1 MHHKRFLI
9 MSARK
14 TRRPLGGGDEGRNIA
29 ESAEP
34 TLLIKNPPRYHA
46 LQGGVGFIALA
57 MAGVLLVVAGCKQVQ
72 KPTPSIPTPPP
83 AQNVN
88 QPSDQEDAAMM
99 EKKAMD
105 KATPLVL
112 KEQNKSGQGGTVK
125 IFDVNGNAKV
135 VLAVTGGAA
144 SVAQPAHIHIGSC
157 VTLGP
162 VKYGLSNVVGGKSE
176 TQLDVSTAQILSELP
191 LAVNVHK
198 SNAEVGTYV
207 ACVEIPKEGTVMKD
221 KDEGAAMEK
230 VKTFDLTGRNF
241 AFSQNDIRVKKG
253 DTVKIK
259 FTRTEGFHDWVLNE
273 FNAAT
278 TQAGAG
284 NTSEVQFV
292 ADKTGTFEFYCS
304 VGAHRSLGMKG
315 KLIVE

>member
-9 MSARK
+9 
-14 TRRPLGGGDEGRNIA
+14 
-29 ESAEP
+29 
-34 TLLIKNPPRYHA
+34 
-46 LQGGVGFIALA
+46 ALA
-57 MAGVLLVVAGCKQVQ
+57 VAGALLVVAGCKQVQ

-125 IFDVNGNAKV
+125 IFDVKGKAKV
-135 VLAVTGGAA
+135 VLSVTGGAA
-144 SVAQPAHIHIGSC
+144 SVAQPAHIHYNAYPVSAIGSC

-162 VKYGLSNVVGGKSE
+162 VKYGLANVVGGKSE
-176 TQLDVSTAQILSELP
+176 TQLDVSTATLQSELP

-207 ACVEIPKEGTVMKD
+207 ACIEIPKEGTVMKD
-221 KDEGAAMEK
+221 TDEGAAMEK

-241 AFSQNDIRVKKG
+241 AFSQKEMRVKKG

-259 FTRTEGFHDWVLNE
+259 FTRTEGFHDWVLGE

-315 KLIVE
+315 ELIIE